1 MKTSFK
7 IEGVEEDM
15 KNTRYLSIF
24 MKISE
29 YSSEIVQVLLT
40 LYRKLD
46 TRTDTDQIN
55 KIYWVW
61 NQQQADTE
69 ANPNRL
75 SQECP

>member
-55 KIYWVW
+55 KIY
-61 NQQQADTE
+61 
-69 ANPNRL
+69 
-75 SQECP
+75 